1 MLSRE
6 QPGQFPQITVPVEL
20 EKWPPI
26 RSAMAKPKTTR
37 ASRMMM
43 MSLICMIV
51 PPAGSRQQSVTLSR
65 YAPSGR
71 SRSGKTRPRDLL
83 HLGQLLAHAPLGA
96 DAVASCD
103 CVVIRVS

>member
-6 QPGQFPQITVPVEL
+6 QPGQLPQITVPVEL

-65 YAPSGR
+65 CASLNLFKSAAEGIAGPF
-71 SRSGKTRPRDLL
+71 P
-83 HLGQLLAHAPLGA
+83 AHELERYFQARRG
-96 DAVASCD
+96 
-103 CVVIRVS
+103 IRAG